1 MKESNLSRRSFVKIS
16 AASAAALSVPIAVSC
31 ASEEGKSNKSQP
43 AAAAAEIDPMIVA
56 MRKAADPDTYTRE
69 YFDSLLL
76 ETSYIDSVIPST
88 KFELWGHTFD
98 TPIMTAALSHLGN
111 TAPDGM
117 MTYAKAAAA
126 CNAVH
131 WVGMGDDKELEEI
144 ISTGAKSIKILKPYE
159 NNDDV
164 LHKIEHA
171 CKAGCIAVG
180 IDTDHSFNGHGG
192 YDNVLG
198 FQMKAKTSAEIAQ
211 FVKAAGNVPF
221 IIKGVLSVSD
231 AEKCLNAGVA
241 GIVVSHHHGMMR
253 YTVPPL
259 MVIEDILKV
268 VGGKMKVFVDC
279 GIISGMDAYK
289 CLALGADAVS
299 VGRHLMPLLKD
310 GPDAVADRIRQMNDE
325 LSGVMSRTGIPS
337 LDKMNPKIVHKRNF

>member
-1 MKESNLSRRSFVKIS
+1 MNDNNSLSRRSFVKIS

-31 ASEEGKSNKSQP
+31 AAEEDKGGKAR
-43 AAAAAEIDPMIVA
+43 AAASVEPDPTVEASRIA
-56 MRKAADPDTYTRE
+56 GDPDTYTRE

-310 GPDAVADRIRQMNDE
+310 GPDAVADRIRQMTDE